1 MASKNKSHYLWNK
14 MISKRRAQILAKGKD
29 IITEA
34 SLLVIYLRTSTGLHV
49 YNKIFYPRLKKV
61 LLKKAKAN
69 C

>member
-1 MASKNKSHYLWNK
+1 